1 MAVKNEGEKMNENVN
16 EILQTL
22 KTDACFE
29 IEPFKNDID
38 FENSS
43 RFTKLKLSSEQK
55 IHFSALAQGVLPA
68 VATGVMANSYIVRFP
83 EGLPHTL
90 TSLKQGGV
98 GSMIKGDNGQIVGH
112 ASFYSLQTQAVIMGA
127 FTAMSVVSGQYF
139 LAQINKEMQ
148 MINMKL
154 DDILKFLYGDKK
166 AELIAEMSFVR
177 YAYENYNSIMLHEPQ
192 RIATLTSLQ
201 QSRKIAMKDME
212 FYIYD
217 LEYNISKKIDSFEKL
232 KSRTRK
238 CFQIKDCLKLSQQLF
253 VMSSIMEVFFAQN
266 QDKEYLSAIE
276 KDIVTYIDKCDK
288 RILTCFAALK
298 GNIKY
303 LKVWPLEKQKKYG
316 IEKQINTLV
325 DSLNNGEESD
335 MRESVRL
342 ALYAHSKITEYYV
355 DKNGSVY
362 IAA

>member
-112 ASFYSLQTQAVIMGA
+112 ASFY
-127 FTAMSVVSGQYF
+127 
-139 LAQINKEMQ
+139 
-148 MINMKL
+148 
-154 DDILKFLYGDKK
+154 
-166 AELIAEMSFVR
+166 
-177 YAYENYNSIMLHEPQ
+177 
-192 RIATLTSLQ
+192 
-201 QSRKIAMKDME
+201 
-212 FYIYD
+212 
-217 LEYNISKKIDSFEKL
+217 
-232 KSRTRK
+232 
-238 CFQIKDCLKLSQQLF
+238 
-253 VMSSIMEVFFAQN
+253 
-266 QDKEYLSAIE
+266 
-276 KDIVTYIDKCDK
+276 
-288 RILTCFAALK
+288 
-298 GNIKY
+298 
-303 LKVWPLEKQKKYG
+303 
-316 IEKQINTLV
+316 
-325 DSLNNGEESD
+325 
-335 MRESVRL
+335 
-342 ALYAHSKITEYYV
+342 
-355 DKNGSVY
+355 
-362 IAA
+362 